1 MFNALG
7 IPGFPHPSDYEDPLV
22 EYLKVFDNED
32 QELLLDGKDLQEGCL
47 KLKSPSDNDSGR
59 GSCDSHSLLM
69 DKYAVAKE
77 GPTPVS
83 FQQEAQV
90 KALGDLLSSET
101 QPSAIAKLEGS
112 PSNAWPLVLTTDQN
126 PRHGS
131 PLKSVPDV
139 FISSPSS
146 LQLECYIDSK
156 HSKVLHELGANSLEG
171 KGHTAV
177 PSARSME
184 YVEVQK
190 VDQQNVLL
198 LRPLAERNL
207 DSSSISIELPGEDY
221 SKVKGMTSDN
231 VLLLQ
236 QEVSTQC
243 LSDYQYGDDQ
253 EETCPMVQQT
263 PLGKPVVYPPPA
275 VAPGGMQL
283 TSNGYV
289 DTVTVMPMC

>member
-22 EYLKVFDNED
+22 EYLEVFDNED

-59 GSCDSHSLLM
+59 GSCDSHTLLM
-69 DKYAVAKE
+69 DNCGVAKE

-83 FQQEAQV
+83 LQQEAQAETLG
-90 KALGDLLSSET
+90 ALLFSET
-101 QPSAIAKLEGS
+101 LPTNKPQPEDA
-112 PSNAWPLVLTTDQN
+112 PSWPLVLAPEQN
-126 PRHGS
+126 PQHGS
-131 PLKSVPDV
+131 PLKSVPEV
-139 FISSPSS
+139 FISAPSS
-146 LQLECYIDSK
+146 PQLECTIGANQ
-156 HSKVLHELGANSLEG
+156 SKVLHELGAEGMEG
-171 KGHTAV
+171 KGHSAV
-177 PSARSME
+177 PSARNME

-190 VDQQNVLL
+190 VNQQNVLL
-198 LRPLAERNL
+198 LRPLVEQNPNANSTLE
-207 DSSSISIELPGEDY
+207 DLPGEDY

-236 QEVSTQC
+236 PKVSTQC
-243 LSDYQYGDDQ
+243 LSDYQHVEAPEG
-253 EETCPMVQQT
+253 TCPMIQQT
-263 PLGKPVVYPPPA
+263 QLGKAVVHQPPT